1 MIRLKTRKSITIFIV
16 LIAGCMI
23 MLACNTQNS
32 EPTFSGKLID
42 VEGKPIAG
50 HFVSIYPIQM
60 GETGSAIYQPLPT
73 IATSPGFL
81 MVRTEKDG
89 SFAFR
94 DQINHGMIRIGLISS
109 RTLDKLRDPKIKE
122 SDLVTEYELISV
134 KIGVMTLYEG
144 QHGTDRITLS
154 LPTER
159 KIQDVVIVA
168 RQEMWIEGKITFN
181 DRKPLADSPATFKIT
196 TRLQDKSGESWYND
210 KIHSTDAKGNFW
222 LGLFHHNEPK
232 LYKVSVKYQGL
243 TAESKEFLIH
253 GGSPYKGLV
262 LTLNGD
268 RDDIPE
274 NPEPPKPVLLP
285 GMIPPPRELSPQQWI
300 VNPYN
305 GHAYVKI
312 TCEGYDAAKARAKA
326 EGAYVVAINDAEEQK
341 WVSSTFGYELFW
353 IGLHNTEDGQWG
365 WDSEEPI
372 NYTNWGPEDRFPEEI
387 ITKGEKIGAVM
398 TFVDG
403 EWHAVAPGDLF
414 WGYTLYAILEKSS
427 WKVGTT
433 SEDR

>member
-1 MIRLKTRKSITIFIV
+1 MIIV
-16 LIAGCMI
+16 
-23 MLACNTQNS
+23 ACNTQNS

-42 VEGKPIAG
+42 VDGKPIAG
-50 HFVSIYPIQM
+50 HIVMVYPVEM
-60 GETGSAIYQPLPT
+60 SETGSMIYQPIRT
-73 IATSPGFL
+73 IAALPGFITA
-81 MVRTEKDG
+81 RTKSDG
-89 SFAFR
+89 SFAIKEN
-94 DQINHGMIRIGLISS
+94 INQGMMSIGLMPARMLDTISNLNKAKTEIS
-109 RTLDKLRDPKIKE
+109 
-122 SDLVTEYELISV
+122 TEYQLISV
-134 KIGVMTLYEG
+134 KIGVMTLYG
-144 QHGTDRITLS
+144 DKGSPDRLVFS

-181 DRKPLADSPATFKIT
+181 DKKPLADSPATFKIT

-210 KIHSTDAKGNFW
+210 RIHSTDAKGNFW

-253 GGSPYKGLV
+253 GSSQYKGLV
-262 LTLNGD
+262 LTLNGN

-274 NPEPPKPVLLP
+274 DPEPPQPVRLP
-285 GMIPPPRELSPQQWI
+285 GMIPLPRELSPQQWI

-305 GHAYVKI
+305 GHAYIKI
-312 TCEGYDAAKARAKA
+312 TCEGNDAAKARAEA

-341 WVSSTFGYELFW
+341 WLSSTFGNELYW
-353 IGLHNTEDGQWG
+353 IGIHRSDEGQWQ
-365 WDSEEPI
+365 WDSDEPI
-372 NYTNWGPEDRFPEEI
+372 DYTNWGPDDRFAEEI
-387 ITKGEKIGAVM
+387 LAKGEKVGAVM

-414 WGYTLYAILEKSS
+414 WGYTIAAILEKDS
-427 WKVGTT
+427 WQTGTT